1 MTKQST
7 NTLYTLIIII
17 GLSIILSVLLGSTNE
32 SFAVKKV
39 RKVVSRKKVATRPKL
54 QQAVAKHNQAKT
66 VATSANQAAA
76 KATEAAKRLPPGPAK
91 TAAEANA
98 TKLQTEANIATAAVV
113 TTAATAGMVA
123 SASPA
128 DNRPVYVT
136 APPASVDHALE
147 RTNQLAIAAGKL
159 NTNNKHTQQ
168 RTNSAALALNQ
179 HNQNEA
185 ILAGHIKK
193 TNLHTQQRTNS
204 AAQSLN
210 QHNQNEAIL
219 AGHIK
224 GLKGSLSG
232 LQGAVS
238 GPQPG
243 VMHLADRSNKTA
255 HALNQHNQNEAI
267 LAGHIKGLKGSLS
280 GLQGAVSG
288 PQPGVMHL
296 ADRSNKTA
304 HALNQHNQNEAILAG
319 HIKGLKNSLTG
330 LQYASSGVNPAV
342 QGTISGL
349 QNQVSSLQY
358 ASSGVNPTV
367 QSSLSRLQGQIA
379 GVQYAS
385 SGVNPAVQNTIIGL
399 QNQVNSTN
407 DALSVFKSTY
417 GPAMTSY
424 MLHPNGPNSTAPPLP
439 PVIPPLLSYGPNIA
453 EYSPYDVTLLS
464 GKSFKLISSTGQS
477 LLDNN
482 AKPSFGIGPV
492 RTVGTPFFGNLK
504 LYQLLINNTP
514 GNCVYSINGKLIA
527 KQFDPNSDCYKVGS
541 CALGDTADLFQ
552 MLIHYTRGTV
562 ILWQSSPFGNPN
574 MRGICISPNGVTA
587 AWSTDFA
594 DPKVLEYKLTF
605 N

>member
-238 GPQPG
+238 GQ
-243 VMHLADRSNKTA
+243 
-255 HALNQHNQNEAI
+255 
-267 LAGHIKGLKGSLS
+267 
-280 GLQGAVSG
+280 
-288 PQPGVMHL
+288 QPGVMHL

>member
-204 AAQSLN
+204 AAQS
-210 QHNQNEAIL
+210 
-219 AGHIK
+219 
-224 GLKGSLSG
+224 
-232 LQGAVS
+232 
-238 GPQPG
+238 
-243 VMHLADRSNKTA
+243 
-255 HALNQHNQNEAI
+255 LNQHNQNEAI